1 MFNQILLFIFCVFI
15 IAIIYFIYQNYFKDN
30 FFNGSGYGF
39 NKKFS
44 NINTLV
50 PFNDITKSTDF
61 KLFSLLSQMK
71 FSMWKPSNFQKSQK
85 TNVILFLGQGDL
97 ILKQNNLEVWP
108 NNTNH
113 INNNSKSNV
122 YNNNTGHF
130 NTINVL
136 LENTGNCTV
145 NTMLYDFRNINET
158 TMNNLYK
165 SFIDKLSKGNAS
177 NASNASNG
185 SSLIIAYDFGAVIAN
200 ILINMLPANLKTK
213 IKKLLLICPTIG
225 GTPMTIRD
233 YFSKDGPLIE
243 NYDSV
248 LLSMPDKK
256 YYDLPV
262 VIYNSLSYKC
272 NNINEL
278 LKEENKPVK
287 RYEELQ
293 KMKEMSFK
301 NPNVETIIIANDQFS
316 TPVCYNFRNDMKN
329 PPERY
334 LPKINNDFPN
344 DDIHYNGS
352 FEGISEGGDKV
363 VPTNV
368 IQKLHKD
375 WNNNSK
381 LEIIKDKDHFT
392 ILKSYE
398 LALIILANL

>member
-1 MFNQILLFIFCVFI
+1 
-15 IAIIYFIYQNYFKDN
+15 
-30 FFNGSGYGF
+30 
-39 NKKFS
+39 
-44 NINTLV
+44 
-50 PFNDITKSTDF
+50 
-61 KLFSLLSQMK
+61 
-71 FSMWKPSNFQKSQK
+71 
-85 TNVILFLGQGDL
+85 
-97 ILKQNNLEVWP
+97 
-108 NNTNH
+108 
-113 INNNSKSNV
+113 
-122 YNNNTGHF
+122 
-130 NTINVL
+130 
-136 LENTGNCTV
+136 
-145 NTMLYDFRNINET
+145 MLYDFRNINDT

-165 SFIDKLSKGNAS
+165 SFIDKL
-177 NASNASNG
+177 SNG

-293 KMKEMSFK
+293 KLKEISFK
-301 NPNVETIIIANDQFS
+301 NPGVETIIVANDQFS
-316 TPVCYNFRNDMKN
+316 TPICYNFRNDMKN
-329 PPERY
+329 SPERY
-334 LPKINNDFPN
+334 LSHINNDFPN
-344 DDIHYNGS
+344 DDIYYNGT
-352 FEGISEGGDKV
+352 FEGISQRGDKV
-363 VPTNV
+363 VLINV

-375 WNNNSK
+375 WNKNSK